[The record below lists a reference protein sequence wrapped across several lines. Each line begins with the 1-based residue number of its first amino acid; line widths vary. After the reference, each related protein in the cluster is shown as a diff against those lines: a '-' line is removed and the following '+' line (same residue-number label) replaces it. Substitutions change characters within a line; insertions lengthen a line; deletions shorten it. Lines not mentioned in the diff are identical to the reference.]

1 MTAVPRTFSDEL
13 AACRRTARDCQLVLA
28 KLAGVP
34 LAPHEVAEARL
45 LAASL
50 SEPRPRLSLLLPD
63 GRVQPSYIVFA

>member
-1 MTAVPRTFSDEL
+1 MTAAQRMAEEL
-13 AACRRTARDCQLVLA
+13 EACRRTARGCQLVLA
-28 KLAGVP
+28 QLAGVP

-63 GRVQPSYIVFA
+63 GLVQPSHIVLA